1 MECVRGSSH
10 TQEAAAMS
18 VTTGR
23 CRRCTTEL
31 VPQARYCHAC
41 GAGVYVADPDTDYN
55 FERLFNYAVDLL
67 CIADTSGYFKVVNPA
82 FEEALGYSVEEL
94 LSKPFVEFTHPD
106 DRDVTV
112 AETRS
117 LARGSP
123 TLFFSNRY
131 RRKNGT
137 WVRLHWTAFPEP
149 GTSLI
154 YASARIEEID
164 E

>member
-1 MECVRGSSH
+1 
-10 TQEAAAMS
+10 MS
-18 VTTGR
+18 ATTGR
-23 CRRCTTEL
+23 CRRCKTEL

-41 GAGVYVADPDTDYN
+41 GAGLYVADPDADYN

-67 CIADTSGYFKVVNPA
+67 CIADTNGYFKVVNPA
-82 FEEALGYSVEEL
+82 FEEALGYSIEEL
-94 LSKPFVEFTHPD
+94 LARPFVEFTHPD

-112 AETRS
+112 AETHN

-131 RRKNGT
+131 RRRDGG

-149 GTSLI
+149 GTNLI
-154 YASARIEEID
+154 YASARVEGIEE
-164 E
+164 